1 MSQIHV
7 LNESRGSTLE
17 VVISRMKTRGAAVRF
32 VLVSATVPNIEDVAT
47 WIGTNGSLSK
57 PATVL
62 EESQIWDII
71 SLRSS
76 ATSLVKSIDLV
87 SSPESWSGFTAQRD
101 KTILCFPK
109 YWTANCLQRYNC
121 IQWESLSWS
130 SAQQEMVI

>member
-1 MSQIHV
+1 MLQIHV

-62 EESQIWDII
+62 EESQIWDVI

-76 ATSLVKSIDLV
+76 AISLVKSTDLV
-87 SSPESWSGFTAQRD
+87 SSPESWSGFIAQRD

-109 YWTANCLQRYNC
+109 CWTANCLQRCNC

-130 SAQQEMVI
+130 SAPQEMVI